1 MNLPNHIFFTGAP
14 GSRWS
19 GIAQTIESIPG
30 FNISDRNSDREY
42 IHNTYSGHL
51 GAYFGQG
58 MECDLNTNGN
68 YIDRQW
74 VESGGCKLIKSHE
87 WAFHLELIREKE
99 QWKNSWVMMVY
110 RPDMACYSWWH
121 EAGGFNIKYPQQYV
135 DRNNQTKLCYF
146 RIWEDK

>member
-58 MECDLNTNGN
+58 M
-68 YIDRQW
+68 
-74 VESGGCKLIKSHE
+74 
-87 WAFHLELIREKE
+87 
-99 QWKNSWVMMVY
+99 
-110 RPDMACYSWWH
+110 
-121 EAGGFNIKYPQQYV
+121 
-135 DRNNQTKLCYF
+135 
-146 RIWEDK
+146 